1 MTTTALAPI
10 DDFETELA
18 RITSLDEA
26 AFQYQQGATLLEYLR
41 RTKATD
47 AERKRLT
54 ILLIQLVRRTGEL
67 LAELE
72 HDTPG
77 RPAVAPAG
85 TERNSDHRGPYFPDT
100 ADQEPPPALRQPGWA
115 RQVRAAGLSVTTA
128 RRWQTLARVPEPVF
142 RAAVD
147 DARRRDAEVTLGSF
161 IALGRQYR
169 PTVQAPT
176 VVHLPAGVTI
186 ETADARHLPL
196 ADGSIDLFAFSP
208 PFNVGMTYGLDRDG
222 QPIDDDLPYD
232 VYLQLAHD
240 ILGELHR
247 VGSARARLAINL
259 PLDVRHGGQ
268 PRYIA
273 SDWASAA
280 AGAGWHYQ
288 AQALWRKGNGPTAG
302 HRARGSVASPASPI
316 IIAPVDVI
324 LFFSRA
330 SDWALDRRGSSDLTL
345 DEWTDWTDGDWQ
357 IAPALRTP
365 HCPAPW
371 PEHLVERIVKLLTY
385 PGDRVCDPTAGSG
398 TTARV
403 CRRLG
408 RPVRCYELVPA
419 AVAEARAL
427 LATSGA
433 TT

>member
-77 RPAVAPAG
+77 RPAATPAA
-85 TERNSDHRGPYFPDT
+85 TNRNRNHRGPYFPDT

-147 DARRRDAEVTLGSF
+147 DARRRDSEVTLGSF

-169 PTVQAPT
+169 PAVQAPT
-176 VVHLPAGVTI
+176 VVHLPAAVTI

-196 ADGSIDLFAFSP
+196 ADDSIDLFAFSP

-222 QPIDDDLPYD
+222 RPIDDDLPYD
-232 VYLQLAHD
+232 VYLQLARD

-247 VGSARARLAINL
+247 VGSLGKRGRRRRLAL
-259 PLDVRHGGQ
+259 P
-268 PRYIA
+268 
-273 SDWASAA
+273 
-280 AGAGWHYQ
+280 
-288 AQALWRKGNGPTAG
+288 GPGPLAE
-302 HRARGSVASPASPI
+302 RQWS
-316 IIAPVDVI
+316 
-324 LFFSRA
+324 
-330 SDWALDRRGSSDLTL
+330 DRR
-345 DEWTDWTDGDWQ
+345 
-357 IAPALRTP
+357 PPR
-365 HCPAPW
+365 
-371 PEHLVERIVKLLTY
+371 
-385 PGDRVCDPTAGSG
+385 PG
-398 TTARV
+398 
-403 CRRLG
+403 LG
-408 RPVRCYELVPA
+408 RLPRQPDHHRPRRRHPRGKPVR
-419 AVAEARAL
+419 
-427 LATSGA
+427 
-433 TT
+433 